1 MFHDRLRSARIYRG
15 YTLQKTAD
23 SIGIPLRALQKYESG
38 EIEPNLKML
47 TQFADLFDV
56 PADFFLGRDDYPLM
70 YPKKVLQ
77 GVPNL
82 KRAANLHI
90 FNLLIVAKC
99 KPQLVRQS
107 LLREAQR
114 PPRSFQIVPH
124 LAFSLPF
131 IASTV

>member
-56 PADFFLGRDDYPLM
+56 PADFLLGRDDYLRS
-70 YPKKVLQ
+70 L
-77 GVPNL
+77 GVSVDVPQEGPP
-82 KRAANLHI
+82 RRP
-90 FNLLIVAKC
+90 
-99 KPQLVRQS
+99 KPQKSRQS
-107 LLREAQR
+107 
-114 PPRSFQIVPH
+114 PH
-124 LAFSLPF
+124 IQS
-131 IASTV
+131 SDSGEV